1 MKINYNEIFS
11 LKNLDILVIGGLG
24 LIGKEV
30 VKALLELG
38 ANVKIMDLSRFGYL
52 KFLRELDI
60 NQRDRLKY
68 QYFNCSKKKNIKK
81 SIIKCFKKH
90 FKPKILINCSY
101 PRTQDWKNNNFK
113 NIKLKSF
120 EKNISINLN
129 STIWISKIFADLLVK
144 KNIKGKIINFGSIYG
159 FLAQDK
165 NLYKGTK
172 MSENLTYSLIK
183 GAIINITKQFAAYY
197 GDKGILVN
205 CISPGGIYG
214 PVQGL
219 NYEQEKKFLSNY
231 HKRVPLKRLAYAFE
245 IAAVVAFMCS
255 DASSYI
261 TGSNLIVDGGW
272 SVI

>member
-1 MKINYNEIFS
+1 MKISYKEIFS
-11 LKNLDILVIGGLG
+11 LKDLDIIVVGGLG

-30 VKALLELG
+30 VKAILDLG
-38 ANVKIMDLSRFGYL
+38 ANIIIMDLSRIEYL
-52 KFLRELDI
+52 KFLKELNI
-60 NQRDRLKY
+60 NQSGRLKY
-68 QYFNCSKKKNIKK
+68 QYFNCLKKNEIKK
-81 SIIKCFKKH
+81 NIIKCFNKN

-120 EKNISINLN
+120 EKNIAINLN
-129 STIWISKIFADLLVK
+129 STVWISKIFADLLVK
-144 KNIKGKIINFGSIYG
+144 NNIKGKIINFGSIYG

-165 NLYKGTK
+165 NLYKGTR
-172 MSENLTYSLIK
+172 MSENLTYSSIK
-183 GAIINITKQFAAYY
+183 GAIINITRQFAAYY

-205 CISPGGIYG
+205 CISPGGVYG

-219 NYEQEKKFLSNY
+219 NNAQEKIFLSNY
-231 HKRVPLKRLAYAFE
+231 HKRVPLKRLAHAYE
-245 IAAVVAFMCS
+245 IASVVAFMCS

-272 SVI
+272 SAI